1 MEQTTQRPWD
11 VLRDLLRQ
19 DDSGDRL
26 EAYLAGLDSNETVRA
41 VFRLSH
47 DEQRQLLLKISP
59 QSAAELIEDV
69 PDSHAVELL
78 DELEPDQAAI
88 IVTEL
93 DSDDQADLLAELDSE
108 DMERI
113 LFHMDSEDA
122 ADARQLVSHDADT
135 AGGLMMTEFI
145 SYPEKTTVKKVIEDL
160 ATRSEDYAL
169 YNVQYLYVV
178 ARSGVLRGVLR
189 LRDLVFGDPERKVSQ
204 VMMEP
209 QAVDAG
215 TSMQELGEF
224 FDDHEISAVPV
235 VDSGGRMVGV
245 VRRRAVYDAL
255 AEKAEEDNLKV
266 MGIVGGEE
274 LRSMPML
281 TRSRRRLSW
290 LSVNI
295 VLNII
300 AASVI
305 AYYQD
310 TLSAVIALAV
320 FLPIVSDMSGC
331 SGNQAVAVS
340 MRELTLGVVR
350 PADAMRVLMRE
361 IPVGILNGLAL
372 GTLVAL
378 AGWVWKGNPWL
389 GVVVGVALAANTI
402 VAVSIGG
409 TVPLLLKSL
418 NVDPALA
425 SGPVLTTITDMC
437 GFFLVLGIASMML
450 PLLVA

>member
-1 MEQTTQRPWD
+1 MEQTTQRPWE
-11 VLRDLLRQ
+11 VLRELLSQ
-19 DDSGDRL
+19 DQAGEKL
-26 EAYLAGLDSNETVRA
+26 EAFLDSLDANETVRS

-47 DEQRQLLLKISP
+47 DEQRKLLLTISP
-59 QSAAELIEDV
+59 QSAAELIEEV
-69 PDSHAVELL
+69 PDSHAADLL
-78 DELEPDQAAI
+78 DELEPDKAAS

-93 DSDDQADLLAELDSE
+93 DSDDQADLLAEFDSE

-122 ADARQLVSHDADT
+122 ADARQLVAYPAES

-145 SYPEKTTVKKVIEDL
+145 SYPENITVKKVIEDL
-160 ATRSEDYAL
+160 AARPEDYAL

-178 ARSGVLRGVLR
+178 GRLGKLRGVLR
-189 LRDLVFGDPERKVSQ
+189 LRDLVFGDPDRRVSK

-209 QAVDAG
+209 QSVQAS
-215 TSMQELGEF
+215 TSMEELVGF
-224 FDDHEISAVPV
+224 FDEHEMSAVPV
-235 VDSGGRMVGV
+235 VDPKDRMVGV
-245 VRRRAVYDAL
+245 VRRRAAYDAL
-255 AEKAEEDNLKV
+255 AEKADEDNLKV

-281 TRSRRRLSW
+281 TRSGRRLSW
-290 LSVNI
+290 LSVNV
-295 VLNII
+295 VLNIM

-305 AYYQD
+305 AYFQD

-350 PADAMRVLMRE
+350 PADAMRVLWRE
-361 IPVGILNGLAL
+361 IPVGMLNGMAL
-372 GTLVAL
+372 GGLVAV

-389 GVVVGVALAANTI
+389 GVVVGVALALNTI

-409 TVPLLLKSL
+409 TVPLILKSL

-437 GFFLVLGIASMML
+437 GFFLVLGIASLML
-450 PLLVA
+450 PLLVV